1 MKNKITATIRSFVRR
16 FGIDIVQSEGNDIYP
31 VDFSELSKEI
41 CLKVSPYTMTSPV
54 RVNALVE
61 SVKYISKNKI
71 DGAFVECGVWKGGS
85 TMAMALTLKNL
96 EIEDRELFLYDTF
109 TGMTKP
115 GEIDVSSNGKP
126 AFDEFSKRKTSEDS
140 STWCLSSLDEV
151 KNNLFST
158 NYPQN
163 KLHFI
168 EGKVEETIPN
178 HIPERIA
185 ILRLD
190 TDWYE
195 STKHELIHLFPR
207 LQPNGVL
214 IIDDYGHWQGARKA
228 VDEYI
233 AENNICI
240 LLNRLDYSGR
250 IAVKTL

>member
-1 MKNKITATIRSFVRR
+1 
-16 FGIDIVQSEGNDIYP
+16 
-31 VDFSELSKEI
+31 
-41 CLKVSPYTMTSPV
+41 MT
-54 RVNALVE
+54 
-61 SVKYISKNKI
+61 
-71 DGAFVECGVWKGGS
+71 
-85 TMAMALTLKNL
+85 LTLKHL
-96 EIEDRELFLYDTF
+96 GFEDRELFLYDTF

-115 GEIDVSSNGKP
+115 GEIDVSSSGKP
-126 AFDEFSKRKTSEDS
+126 ALNEFSKRKTSEDS

-151 KNNLFST
+151 KENLFST
-158 NYPQN
+158 FYPQE
-163 KLHFI
+163 KIHFI

-178 HIPERIA
+178 HIPEQIA

-250 IAVKTL
+250 IAVKTP